1 MDLVITIISEKHSP
15 TLTVKMDSEES
26 ALFALHLIDVFAD
39 EVSLEDGLIVRGRT
53 YQQKTPELT
62 SNLRMFIENHG
73 SRKELWQLY
82 EIISELSDG
91 EYYAVITQA
100 INERDLNA
108 IKSVIQSGDWKKTL
122 VGNKT
127 IEQALTGIRDSYAKK

>member
-1 MDLVITIISEKHSP
+1 MDLIITIISEKHCP

-73 SRKELWQLY
+73 SRNY
-82 EIISELSDG
+82 G
-91 EYYAVITQA
+91 
-100 INERDLNA
+100 NCM
-108 IKSVIQSGDWKKTL
+108 KSYQNCRMGSTTL
-122 VGNKT
+122 
-127 IEQALTGIRDSYAKK
+127 